1 MKLFF
6 FMFFFIVSTESL
18 NINITNKNSLYNA
31 FALVFDVKDTIETNN
46 DAVLEQALIELSKMG
61 VHANLS
67 NICELEDDIRNNI
80 LMKAA
85 LGEYIFGLKDPNDW
99 SVVVV
104 DTETGRFTRKRSFSA
119 TRFAILESLL
129 IISVLAMARVLWLK

>member
-1 MKLFF
+1 
-6 FMFFFIVSTESL
+6 MFFFIVSTESL

>member
-1 MKLFF
+1 M
-6 FMFFFIVSTESL
+6 VSTESL
-18 NINITNKNSLYNA
+18 SINITNKNSLYNA
-31 FALVFDVKDTIETNN
+31 FALVFDVKDTIEKNN

-61 VHANLS
+61 VNANLS